1 MDNIEKNEP
10 KKKNKIGMIFFIIGI
25 VIIIVMLYNL
35 GWTALIT
42 NLRKVGWW
50 MPLIIASRLLMYPLN
65 TMSWRTLSYLNKEEK
80 EKLSWLRMF
89 RLTISGYAINYITPV
104 MALGGE
110 PYRIMQTKD
119 DLGTK
124 RATSSVL
131 NYAMMHILSHFFF
144 WILGFILLI
153 IFDGY
158 KTPRLVF
165 IASLVFIFLSLVA
178 IIFIIKA
185 YRKGIIVSFFKFVC
199 KIPFLGKFVKKKMTE
214 ELKNTLIDT
223 DKKFTDLYNHHRKEF
238 FVALLYETM
247 SRILSCVEF
256 LLILWSVGQHI
267 DIIDAIVIVTLTT
280 LISNIA
286 FVFPM
291 QVGIREGALAVALKC
306 VGIASG
312 LGIVVGIVARI
323 NELIWITIGMLLIK
337 VKRFGKHKYNGK

>member
-1 MDNIEKNEP
+1 MDNIENKDT
-10 KKKNKIGMIFFIIGI
+10 KKKSKVGMIFFIIGI
-25 VIIIVMLYNL
+25 VIIAIMLYNL

-65 TMSWRTLSYLNKEEK
+65 TMSWRKLSYLTKEEK

-144 WILGFILLI
+144 WICGFLLLI
-153 IFDGY
+153 FFDY
-158 KTPRLVF
+158 NKTPRAVF
-165 IASLVFIFLSLVA
+165 IASLVFILLSLLA

-185 YRKGIIVSFFKFVC
+185 YKKGIIVSFFRFVC
-199 KIPFLGKFVKKKMTE
+199 RIPFLGKFVKRKMTE
-214 ELKNTLIDT
+214 EFKSSLIDT

-238 FVALLYETM
+238 FVALFYETL

-256 LLILWSVGQHI
+256 LLILWAVGQHI
-267 DIIDAIVIVTLTT
+267 DMIDAIIIVTLTT

-306 VGIASG
+306 VGVAGS

-323 NELIWITIGMLLIK
+323 SELTWITIGMLMIK
-337 VKRFGKHKYNGK
+337 VKRFGKHK